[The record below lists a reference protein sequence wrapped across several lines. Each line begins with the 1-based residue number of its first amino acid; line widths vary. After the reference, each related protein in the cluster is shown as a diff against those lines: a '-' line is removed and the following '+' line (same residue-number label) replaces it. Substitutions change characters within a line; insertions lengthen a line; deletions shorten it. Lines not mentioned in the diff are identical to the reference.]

1 LVLGGSLHWI
11 FQEPLR
17 KDIAIAAYNIPLPLI
32 DSSLMTFSN
41 ASGEVI
47 KELQKVYRNSLAK
60 VRYRISRE
68 LFQIFELDPAI
79 TEIKNKF
86 DEYVVSD
93 STIPA
98 VI

>member
-1 LVLGGSLHWI
+1 
-11 FQEPLR
+11 
-17 KDIAIAAYNIPLPLI
+17 
-32 DSSLMTFSN
+32 MTFSN

-68 LFQIFELDPAI
+68 LFQIFDLDPTI
-79 TEIKNKF
+79 TEIENKF

>member
-1 LVLGGSLHWI
+1 MKKGTLVKYKAPGWENKIGKVYSVSG
-11 FQEPLR
+11 
-17 KDIAIAAYNIPLPLI
+17 DC
-32 DSSLMTFSN
+32 SLMTFSN